1 LKQDNIELIRKNSTE
16 HVVLPYRLILNEGF
30 VVSDDLFKKLVPVK
44 TEKFTGFFIN
54 EFEKTTGMGGNLVV
68 DRVSLQSEDKP
79 YAMTVSGTLLE
90 KQMSMYSMMLFVAL
104 LIGAI
109 FFIAAG
115 SSLYFRLYSDMDYD
129 ERQYMTI
136 MRVGLS
142 DQELNKIVTRQL
154 ILLFFVPI
162 IVAIIH
168 STFAFITLQS
178 MFTLSIESEMIV
190 VLACFATAQLIYFFF
205 IRHHYLRKLK
215 NASI

>member
-1 LKQDNIELIRKNSTE
+1 M
-16 HVVLPYRLILNEGF
+16 PYRLILNEGF

-54 EFEKTTGMGGNLVV
+54 EFEKTTGMGGSLVV

-104 LIGAI
+104 LIGAV

-115 SSLYFRLYSDMDYD
+115 SFLYFRLYSDMDYD
-129 ERQYMTI
+129 VRQYMTI

-168 STFAFITLQS
+168 STFAFIALQS
-178 MFTLSIESEMIV
+178 MFTLSIASEMIV

-215 NASI
+215 NVLI